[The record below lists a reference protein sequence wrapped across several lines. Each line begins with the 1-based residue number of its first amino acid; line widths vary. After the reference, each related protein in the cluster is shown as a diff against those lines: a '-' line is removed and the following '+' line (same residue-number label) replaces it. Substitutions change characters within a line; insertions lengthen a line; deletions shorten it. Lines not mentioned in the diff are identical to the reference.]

1 MHELSTTISRKRDLN
16 IYLQTD
22 PLVVS
27 SLSMADQLLGSWLN
41 ESWKRVAMKCSV
53 TLWFIWLINGVI
65 VDSDRK
71 A

>member
-27 SLSMADQLLGSWLN
+27 SLSMADQLLSSWLN
-41 ESWKRVAMKCSV
+41 ESWKRMAVKLHCDV
-53 TLWFIWLINGVI
+53 VVYL
-65 VDSDRK
+65 VD
-71 A
+71 

>member
-22 PLVVS
+22 PLVVQ

-41 ESWKRVAMKCSV
+41 EGWKRMAVNCIV
-53 TLWFIWLINGVI
+53 TL
-65 VDSDRK
+65 
-71 A
+71 